1 MTLNNEHYS
10 FHIFSRG
17 INAFIK
23 VVICWLSSRI
33 LLSCPLYTE
42 RTRPRRPW
50 RVWTWKPGRPW
61 SVWTWKASSYHTSKK
76 RKSLQIQYFS
86 LKYAEKYFLKYEEKY
101 IFSGMQ
107 RNIFSLVC
115 REITDTRA
123 SDFPP
128 AGQTHILHCA
138 ESRCCTESADSFC
151 RYCIQ
156 AMSTCMVELRWAFSP
171 PKCEAAEY
179 VHQMDFSSLLLSC
192 VCVSHCCSKCQ
203 GANTQSDIPFLH
215 IGKLSS
221 VPICIELH
229 SSFLLLQ
236 NYNMKC
242 VNQHFSS

>member
-61 SVWTWKASSYHTSKK
+61 SVWTWKAISYHTSKK

-123 SDFPP
+123 ADFPP

-138 ESRCCTESADSFC
+138 ESRCCIESADSFC
-151 RYCIQ
+151 RYSVSKPCQ
-156 AMSTCMVELRWAFSP
+156 RVW
-171 PKCEAAEY
+171 
-179 VHQMDFSSLLLSC
+179 FSSGE
-192 VCVSHCCSKCQ
+192 H
-203 GANTQSDIPFLH
+203 FLH
-215 IGKLSS
+215 LNVKHPSMYTKWTFQAFYYHAYVCHTV
-221 VPICIELH
+221 VPSARVQIHRVTFHSCI
-229 SSFLLLQ
+229 
-236 NYNMKC
+236 
-242 VNQHFSS
+242 